1 VTTRFG
7 AEALAG
13 TTGIGGSDG
22 ADGSNGPNG
31 PNGAGRADGSGGT
44 AGVAGAGG
52 PGPGGP
58 ARDSANG
65 PARDSANSP
74 AGDLA
79 SDTDSGP
86 LSDST
91 MVARARDGDTRA
103 YETLVRR
110 YQQPIYRLA
119 ARMLNDSGEAEDVT
133 QEVFV
138 TAWRR
143 LPDIHEDKAIRSWLY
158 RIATNR
164 CLNILRSR
172 KPVAPLYE
180 DAIPVADP
188 AASPEA
194 RAEAHERLIALRV
207 ALDQLTAEQ
216 RACWLLR
223 EMEELSYAEIA
234 GILHTTPQAVRGRLA
249 RARAE
254 LGEAMISWR

>member
-1 VTTRFG
+1 VTTHFG
-7 AEALAG
+7 AEAFAG
-13 TTGIGGSDG
+13 TGGTGGS
-22 ADGSNGPNG
+22 
-31 PNGAGRADGSGGT
+31 NGAGRADGSGGT
-44 AGVAGAGG
+44 AGIAGAGG
-52 PGPGGP
+52 PGPGG
-58 ARDSANG
+58 SANDSGTG
-65 PARDSANSP
+65 P
-74 AGDLA
+74 A
-79 SDTDSGP
+79 SDTDNGP

-91 MVARARDGDTRA
+91 TVARARDGDTRA
-103 YETLVRR
+103 FETLVRR
-110 YQQPIYRLA
+110 YQRPIYRLA
-119 ARMLNDSGEAEDVT
+119 VRMLNDSGEAEDVT

-143 LPDIHEDKAIRSWLY
+143 LPDIHEDKAIRSWLF

-172 KPVAPLYE
+172 KPIAPLYE
-180 DAIPVADP
+180 DAIPMANP

-234 GILHTTPQAVRGRLA
+234 SILHTTPQAVRGRLA